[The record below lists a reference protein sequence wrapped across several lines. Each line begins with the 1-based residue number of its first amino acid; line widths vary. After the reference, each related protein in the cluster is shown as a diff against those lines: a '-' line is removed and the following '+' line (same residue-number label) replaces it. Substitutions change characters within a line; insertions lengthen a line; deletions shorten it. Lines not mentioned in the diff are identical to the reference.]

1 MLRYQTA
8 GESHGPGITAIVSGF
23 PSGVPVNAE
32 TIDRDLA
39 RRQGGYGRGGR
50 MKIEKDRVTFLSG
63 IRFGRS
69 MGSPITL
76 AIKNRDYENW
86 LEIMDPAPGDVDE
99 SRSVTRPRPGHA
111 DLPGCL
117 KYAHHDA
124 RNILERASARET
136 AARVA
141 VGAVCKCL
149 LGEFGIRVF
158 SHVVRIGRVT
168 AHPGDLSPDEIRE
181 KAEASD
187 VRCVDEQAAKK
198 MREHIDEAKSRGD
211 TLGGL
216 VEIVATGVPAGL
228 GDVMNAEDKLD
239 GLLAGALMSIQ
250 AVKAVEIGM
259 GMKTTEVFGSEVHDA
274 IFYSSESGEAIP
286 GRGPSGGFYRKTN
299 NAGGIEGG
307 MTNGEPV
314 IARAAFKPIP
324 TMMTPKESV
333 DMKSRHPFEAS
344 KERSD
349 VCAVPAGGVV
359 AEAALAF
366 VVAKVFLRK
375 FGGDSLLEIRRN
387 FDAFVRYMKEF

>member
-168 AHPGDLSPDEIRE
+168 AHAGDLSPDEIRE

>member
-259 GMKTTEVFGSEVHDA
+259 GMKTTDVFGSEVHDA

-324 TMMTPKESV
+324 TMMTPK
-333 DMKSRHPFEAS
+333 
-344 KERSD
+344 
-349 VCAVPAGGVV
+349 
-359 AEAALAF
+359 
-366 VVAKVFLRK
+366 
-375 FGGDSLLEIRRN
+375 
-387 FDAFVRYMKEF
+387 

>member
-259 GMKTTEVFGSEVHDA
+259 GMKTTDVFGSEVHDA
-274 IFYSSESGEAIP
+274 IFYSSESGEVIP

-387 FDAFVRYMKEF
+387 FDAYVRYMKEF